1 MWRSAMLRQA
11 PGFRS
16 RPVPTDPPAGYV
28 QFERLLA
35 LALPGLLLVAC
46 LVVIA
51 PFAAALL
58 WAAVIVVS
66 LWRPLEWLT
75 ARLGGRRAAVGTLLA
90 LAMLALLVGP
100 AIALGDAA
108 VAAFPQVQ
116 AMAQALG
123 AVAAER
129 APLWLAGVPMI
140 GDRLAATWRMMV
152 GDAGALIDTVSG
164 VAPEIGAWLAR
175 QTLALGATLIQLL
188 LVALATG
195 VLYAQGPAG
204 ARVALRL
211 AERVGGTDGIETL
224 EVAVRA
230 IRAVSAGVIGT
241 AAVQA
246 VLAWIGFAVAGV
258 PAALPLAV
266 GILVLGIVQVGPL
279 PVWLPVVAWMFA
291 TAESTLAA
299 VLLAVWCAGVV
310 QTVDNVLRP
319 ILISRGARLPLLL
332 MLVGVLGGLLSM
344 GLIGVFLG
352 PTILGV
358 GYVLL
363 RRWLG
368 LEPIPT
374 APSAA

>member
-1 MWRSAMLRQA
+1 M
-11 PGFRS
+11 
-16 RPVPTDPPAGYV
+16 PTDPPAGYV

-299 VLLAVWCAGVV
+299 VLLTVWCAGVV

>member
-1 MWRSAMLRQA
+1 ML
-11 PGFRS
+11 P
-16 RPVPTDPPAGYV
+16 DPPTGYV

-35 LALPGLLLVAC
+35 LALPGLLLIAC

-75 ARLGGRRAAVGTLLA
+75 ARLGGRRATVGTLLA
-90 LAMLALLVGP
+90 IVMVGLLAGP

-108 VAAFPQVQ
+108 VSAFPQIRTI
-116 AMAQALG
+116 AQELG
-123 AVAAER
+123 AVASAR
-129 APLWLAGVPMI
+129 APLWLAGVPVI
-140 GDRLAATWRMMV
+140 GDRLAATWRAMV

-195 VLYAQGPAG
+195 VMYAQGPAG
-204 ARVALRL
+204 ARVAVRL
-211 AERVGGTDGIETL
+211 AERIGGADGIETL
-224 EVAVRA
+224 DVAVRA

-246 VLAWIGFAVAGV
+246 VLAGIGFTVAGV
-258 PAALPLAV
+258 PAALPLALGV
-266 GILVLGIVQVGPL
+266 LVLGIVQVGPL
-279 PVWLPVVAWMFA
+279 PIWVPIVIWMFA
-291 TAESTLAA
+291 TSDSTLAA

-332 MLVGVLGGLLSM
+332 MLVGVLGGLISM

-358 GYVLL
+358 GYVLM

-368 LEPIPT
+368 LEPIP
-374 APSAA
+374 AARSAA